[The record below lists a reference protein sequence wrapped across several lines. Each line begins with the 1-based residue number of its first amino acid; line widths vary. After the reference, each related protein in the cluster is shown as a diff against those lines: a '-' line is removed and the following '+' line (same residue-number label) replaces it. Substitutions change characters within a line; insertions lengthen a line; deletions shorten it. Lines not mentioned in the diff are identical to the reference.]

1 MIFVAAISA
10 LGENVDQTWSDVDG
24 IEDEKMSNFFRG
36 IAVGEE
42 MNGGMEMNELCRNE
56 G

>member
-1 MIFVAAISA
+1 MIFVAAVSA
-10 LGENVDQTWSDVDG
+10 LGGNIGG
-24 IEDEKMSNFFRG
+24 IEDEKMSNFFFRG